1 MLKQSLFVAA
11 LAAVSFGAQA
21 GDRFADAQQD
31 AAYAK
36 AFYSFEFGG
45 ASPSADRHRMGF
57 VANAVGN
64 TKALPMVEYTKTR
77 AGDTQLNISGA
88 PVMVNGQS
96 LNAGE
101 EPVFL
106 GMTATTTA
114 LVMTAVVV
122 TTVIVASDDD
132 DDVPAGSGGSGGSGG
147 N

>member
-11 LAAVSFGAQA
+11 LAATSFGAQA
-21 GDRFADAQQD
+21 GDRFADAHQD
-31 AAYAK
+31 AAFAK

-45 ASPSADRHRMGF
+45 ASSSTDRHRMGF

-77 AGDTQLNISGA
+77 AGETQLSISGA
-88 PVMVNGQS
+88 PVMINGQS

-101 EPVFL
+101 EAVFL

-114 LVMTAVVV
+114 LVATALVVTAVV
-122 TTVIVASDDD
+122 VASDDD
-132 DDVPAGSGGSGGSGG
+132 DNNPPATGG